1 MNSYVYHLHV
11 ASDKDAVGFAYVC
24 SGKKKKDEE
33 MKLQIP
39 GLVVKEKKP

>member
-1 MNSYVYHLHV
+1 MLLPIKMLWVLHMCV
-11 ASDKDAVGFAYVC
+11 Q
-24 SGKKKKDEE
+24 GKKKKDEE

>member
-1 MNSYVYHLHV
+1 MNSYVYHLNV

-24 SGKKKKDEE
+24 TGKKKDEE

-39 GLVVKEKKP
+39 RLVVREKKP